1 MWRTHRE
8 QEKRK
13 ALLKAEGRRQRF
25 ENFLFN
31 WEAKRAQKRALRME
45 EEERFNRDIDDLWFV
60 DDLM

>member
-1 MWRTHRE
+1 MWRTQRE

-13 ALLKAEGRRQRF
+13 ALLKAEGRRQRL
-25 ENFLFN
+25 ESFLLN